1 MQEYVEILKAELDA
15 SKKREKARK
24 VMNYILSCT
33 FPFKNCHLRNDRE
46 TGAEMCPAIVSGI
59 VTRDGL
65 VTYWPVFF
73 PVLSKSP
80 RILCKS

>member
-46 TGAEMCPAIVSGI
+46 TGTEMCPAIVSGLLWTGQLPI
-59 VTRDGL
+59 GQ
-65 VTYWPVFF
+65 FF
-73 PVLSKSP
+73 PLSFVKVP
-80 RILCKS
+80 EFFAKVN